1 MRINRTGGR
10 EFLSAREEPAVCV
23 GYFGFERELRAVGR
37 TPLTFH
43 IVQGFSAHASDHL
56 AYLVLPFFT
65 RKRNVEAM
73 LVDVG
78 DIRDGRAERT
88 EDRSQVEDVRLGNAD
103 ALRHAAGKGRAI
115 AAEGEER
122 AFLWP
127 PVNPA
132 QDLSQSIRHHLERG
146 AGNIKCGLL
155 DALAEW
161 LCDMLRDNFSC
172 AFRVELA

>member
-1 MRINRTGGR
+1 MQINRTGRR
-10 EFLSAREEPAVCV
+10 EFLSDREEPAVCV
-23 GYFGFERELRAVGR
+23 RYLGFEREMQALRPN
-37 TPLTFH
+37 PLTFE
-43 IVQGFSAHASDHL
+43 IVHGFSAYAFDPL

-115 AAEGEER
+115 AAEGEE
-122 AFLWP
+122 
-127 PVNPA
+127 
-132 QDLSQSIRHHLERG
+132 
-146 AGNIKCGLL
+146 
-155 DALAEW
+155 
-161 LCDMLRDNFSC
+161 
-172 AFRVELA
+172 